1 MHDVMR
7 GTRVLEVA
15 SWTFVPAAGAVLADW
30 GADVLKIEHPES
42 GDPQRGLMT
51 MGIMPGRSAG
61 VDFMMEFPNRGKRSV
76 AIDIANDDG
85 RELLYRLAEVSDVF
99 LTNFLPHTRKNLRI
113 DVDDIRARNPRIIY
127 VRGHGQGHR
136 GPESGRGGYD
146 GASYWSRG
154 GVGDTLTP
162 PGSEWPLGLRPAFGD
177 VMGGLNIAGG
187 ISAAL
192 YAREK
197 TGEAPVVDVSL
208 LGTAMWQIQ
217 PDIVISKV
225 LGMDDVIRFGDR
237 SKGSGNPL
245 VGTYRTKDDRHIF
258 LNMMQSDRFFP
269 DLVRRMGHPELL
281 DDERFNGAAARAQ
294 NSIAFMKVFDDIFG
308 SKTLAE
314 WKELLADSDGVWA
327 PIQRAPELYDDQQVR
342 ANGYLRPVTDSR
354 GNEFELVAAPVQFD
368 ERPPDLRSAPQ
379 HGEHTDEVLRELLGL
394 ADEAI
399 IDHKISGAIL

>member
-1 MHDVMR
+1 
-7 GTRVLEVA
+7 VA

-30 GADVLKIEHPES
+30 GADVLKIEHPEM

-51 MGIMPGRSAG
+51 MGLMPGGGAG

-76 AIDIANDDG
+76 AIDIATDDG

-99 LTNFLPHTRKNLRI
+99 LTNFLPQTRERLGI
-113 DVDDIRARNPRIIY
+113 DLEHIRARNPRIVY
-127 VRGHGQGHR
+127 VRGHGQGSR
-136 GPESGRGGYD
+136 GAEARRGGYD

-177 VMGGLNIAGG
+177 VMGGLTIAAG

-197 TGEAPVVDVSL
+197 TGEAPLVDISL
-208 LGTAMWQIQ
+208 LHAAMWQIQ

-237 SKGSGNPL
+237 KGSANPL
-245 VGTYRTKDDRHIF
+245 VGTYPTKDGRFIF
-258 LNMMQSDRFFP
+258 LNMMQADRYFP
-269 DLVRRMGHPELL
+269 DLARRMGHPELI
-281 DDERFNGAAARAQ
+281 DDPRFANAAVRAEHRVEF
-294 NSIAFMKVFDDIFG
+294 IETFDEIFG

-314 WKELLADSDGVWA
+314 WRDLLAETDGVWA
-327 PIQRAPELYDDQQVR
+327 PVQRAPELYDDPQVQ
-342 ANGYLRPVTDSR
+342 ANGYLRPVTDTH
-354 GNEFELVAAPVQFD
+354 GNDFQLVSAPVQFD
-368 ERPPDLRSAPQ
+368 ETPPDLRSAPQ
-379 HGEHTDEVLRELLGL
+379 HGQHTDDVLRELLGID
-394 ADEAI
+394 DEALI
-399 IDHKISGAIL
+399 NHKISGAIL